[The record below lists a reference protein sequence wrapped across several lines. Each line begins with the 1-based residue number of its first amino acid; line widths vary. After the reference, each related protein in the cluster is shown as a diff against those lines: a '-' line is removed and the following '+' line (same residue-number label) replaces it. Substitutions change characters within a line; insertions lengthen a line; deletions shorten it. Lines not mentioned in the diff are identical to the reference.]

1 MNSNKKGI
9 IAPIVV
15 TILMILY
22 CIVYF
27 GAIVATVQGLLKYVF
42 GIIPIIF
49 IGIMIGVLK
58 ERIKEIKE
66 GEDDDISEY

>member
-27 GAIVATVQGLLKYVF
+27 GAIVATVQGLLKYVL

-49 IGIMIGVLK
+49 IGIMIGVLIEK
-58 ERIKEIKE
+58 IKEIKE
-66 GEDDDISEY
+66 GQLLHT